1 MDLLTVQETARE
13 LKVAPITIRRY
24 IEDGRLPAVK
34 VGRGVRVRKEA
45 VDQLLTEVAPKKRR
59 SVAALPKGRP
69 FTKDDPLWAVVGIG
83 RSGGEAVAVSKHQ
96 RLAEALLAE
105 FDPRDEA

>member
-59 SVAALPKGRP
+59 PVVPLPKGRA
-69 FTKDDPLWAVVGIG
+69 FTEDDPLWKVVGIG
-83 RSGGEAVAVSKHQ
+83 RSGGGPVATSKHQ
-96 RLAEALLAE
+96 YLAKALLAE
-105 FDPRDEA
+105 FGTDDEA